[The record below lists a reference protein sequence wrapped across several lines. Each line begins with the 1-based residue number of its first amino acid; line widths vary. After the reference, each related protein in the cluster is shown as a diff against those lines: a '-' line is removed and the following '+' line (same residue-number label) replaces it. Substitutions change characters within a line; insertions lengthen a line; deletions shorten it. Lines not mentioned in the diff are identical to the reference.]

1 MRCPPRGA
9 APRVPLES
17 FFDPMTSSNALG
29 VATFAGIRP
38 SSSWLNLVERF
49 FRELTDMNLR
59 RGAFPSVP
67 HHIASIETYL
77 HLNNEH
83 PKPLIWTATAESIL
97 TTVQRGRVSPQQVDS
112 QL

>member
-1 MRCPPRGA
+1 VRCPPRGA

-17 FFDPMTSSNALG
+17 FFDPMTSPNALG
-29 VATFAGIRP
+29 CDVRWNSP
-38 SSSWLNLVERF
+38 LVQ
-49 FRELTDMNLR
+49 LAQPR
-59 RGAFPSVP
+59 RTLLPRAHRQEPQARRIPSVP